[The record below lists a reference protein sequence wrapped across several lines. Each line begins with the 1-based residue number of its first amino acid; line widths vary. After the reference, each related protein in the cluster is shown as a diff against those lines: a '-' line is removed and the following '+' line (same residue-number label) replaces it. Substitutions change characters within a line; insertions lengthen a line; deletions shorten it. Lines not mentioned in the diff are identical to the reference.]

1 MRKDMSPFSFP
12 GRLEPS
18 HLVGSL
24 KSPRVDPGVPCR
36 PLVPLAL
43 PTNVSVWSLYTKDA
57 YTPLS
62 PCGPWS
68 PLGPLVPTGPFR
80 PLRPT
85 LTISPFLCKTFFT
98 VSRGNAMT
106 VLTLNNFYHQPI
118 K

>member
-43 PTNVSVWSLYTKDA
+43 WGPPYQCLRLVPLYQRCLHPIVSLR
-57 YTPLS
+57 
-62 PCGPWS
+62 
-68 PLGPLVPTGPFR
+68 PLVAPGTPGADR
-80 PLRPT
+80 
-85 LTISPFLCKTFFT
+85 T
-98 VSRGNAMT
+98 V
-106 VLTLNNFYHQPI
+106 
-118 K
+118 